1 MKFPQDFFQNLFLK
15 TMYRQFPSIDDV
27 LLESERG
34 VNYHNLQNLLRGRRW
49 YEANEETWQLMLK
62 CVYRE
67 SQGWLDSDSLRSF
80 PCKDLQTIDQLWTT
94 SSNGH
99 FGFSGQYKIWRE
111 VGDSVGFQ
119 EKVGWNNYQD
129 IKFDL
134 SISPKG
140 ELPICNQRK
149 WFGGIWLSWS
159 VCVVEKI
166 TYRLNCCDIQ
176 DKVKNAI
183 L

>member
-1 MKFPQDFFQNLFLK
+1 MKFLQDFFQNQI
-15 TMYRQFPSIDDV
+15 YRQFPSIDNV

-34 VNYHNLQNLLRGRRW
+34 VNYHNLQNLLSDKRW
-49 YEANEETWQLMLK
+49 CEANEETWQLMLK
-62 CVYRE
+62 SVYRE
-67 SQGWLDSDSLRSF
+67 SQGWLDSNSLRNF

-99 FGFSGQYKIWRE
+99 FGFSEQFKIWRE
-111 VGDSVGFQ
+111 VGISGEFRR
-119 EKVGWNNYQD
+119 KVGWNNYQD

-134 SISPKG
+134 SLSLKG

-159 VCVVEKI
+159 ECVVEDI
-166 TYRLNCCDIQ
+166 SQRLYYCDIQ
-176 DKVKNAI
+176 D
-183 L
+183 